1 MINTMTFQDKVK
13 IHMSQ
18 YTTSEI
24 NDEVKGGEFRGKRYS
39 HILDK
44 EKDADNEKLN
54 ILPEFRC
61 EIYQDVMC
69 KIKKHM
75 YFHHLNSSQA
85 MCINFFYPLVKQI

>member
-1 MINTMTFQDKVK
+1 MTFQDKVK

-39 HILDK
+39 HIFDK

-54 ILPEFRC
+54 IFTNIGAHIARKNY
-61 EIYQDVMC
+61 IYSGL
-69 KIKKHM
+69 IKYQNIWNRIIRTAIYKR
-75 YFHHLNSSQA
+75 FLTD
-85 MCINFFYPLVKQI
+85 I